1 MENSFMRISSYIFFG
16 LSFSTFLISGCNNSS
31 NVKSAPIS
39 NTEYEQAS
47 ELSLDDLAA
56 KAKAEGEVNSVGM
69 PDTWANWKETWEDLE
84 SKYGIKHTDVDMS
97 SAQEIAKFIA
107 EKDNATSDIGDVGAS
122 FAPVAVEKGV
132 SLPYKTSKWEQI
144 PAWAKDEDGHWVIA
158 YTGTIAFIVDKQK
171 VDQIPTSW
179 GDLKNS
185 KYKVTIGDIS
195 SASQA
200 VNGVL
205 AANYALG
212 GTEANLEPALEYFA
226 DLAKKGRLGMV
237 DPSVANLEKGEIE
250 VAVVWDFNGLN
261 YRDQIDRSRFDVVIP
276 SDGSVKSGYA
286 TIINKYAKHPYAA
299 KLVREHIL
307 SDKGQLNLARGY
319 ARPIRIA
326 NLTIPEDVQAKL
338 LPESQYTNAR
348 PIADA
353 KVWEETSAKL
363 PQLWQENVLIYQ
375 Q

>member
-1 MENSFMRISSYIFFG
+1 MRISSYILFG
-16 LSFSTFLISGCNNSS
+16 LSCSAFLISGCNNSNTAKSVPVS
-31 NVKSAPIS
+31 NA
-39 NTEYEQAS
+39 EYEQAS
-47 ELSLDDLAA
+47 ELSLDDLVA
-56 KAKAEGEVNSVGM
+56 KAKAEGEVNSLGM

-84 SKYGIKHTDVDMS
+84 SKYGIKHTDIDMS

-122 FAPVAVEKGV
+122 FASVAVEKGV
-132 SLPYKTSKWEQI
+132 SLPYRPSTWEQI
-144 PAWAKDEDGHWVIA
+144 PAWAKDKDGHWVIA

-171 VDQIPTSW
+171 VDRIPTSW
-179 GDLKNS
+179 DDLKNS

-212 GTEANLEPALEYFA
+212 GTEANLQPALDYFA

-250 VAVVWDFNGLN
+250 VAVIWDFNGLN
-261 YRDQIDRSRFDVVIP
+261 YHDQIDHSRFEVVIP
-276 SDGSVKSGYA
+276 SDGSVKSGYT
-286 TIINKYAKHPYAA
+286 TIINKYAKHPYTAMLA
-299 KLVREHIL
+299 REHIL

-326 NLTIPEDVQAKL
+326 NLTIPKDVQAKL

-375 Q
+375 K